1 MGALCSLGLCI
12 YPCSG
17 APTSARGVC
26 ACSAEAAVRGI
37 ASSLLA
43 SSHGR
48 GIVGSRAS
56 VSSTRTERFPFV
68 GSLVRSRRLL
78 RVLDLDVVPAVAAL
92 LDTESNLLG
101 GVGECSDVSSDESGR
116 PLLTSTTV
124 PKRR

>member
-1 MGALCSLGLCI
+1 MGALCLLGMYF

-17 APTSARGVC
+17 APTSAQGI
-26 ACSAEAAVRGI
+26 CSAEAVVAVV
-37 ASSLLA
+37 ASSLA
-43 SSHGR
+43 SPHGR
-48 GIVGSRAS
+48 GALGSWAS
-56 VSSTRTERFPFV
+56 VSSTRTEKFPFV

-101 GVGECSDVSSDESGR
+101 GVGECSDVSSDESGK